1 MNVREGHLVV
11 RERVL
16 FFFMYNYENWLKK
29 IENDTFDICDRLKS
43 IDEGYFVVFNTK
55 RDRYEVH
62 NSFQRETFCFVV
74 PYKQLDSRTVD
85 FCLKTRRQNAMQFF
99 KEIDEHNQA
108 LEKLLLDEQE
118 QILTERK
125 ERFKKENKL

>member
-1 MNVREGHLVV
+1 MLSQTFGRKMNKH
-11 RERVL
+11 
-16 FFFMYNYENWLKK
+16 WLKK

-74 PYKQLDSRTVD
+74 PYKQLDSRTID
-85 FCLKTRRQNAMQFF
+85 FCLKTRRQNAAQIFE
-99 KEIDEHNQA
+99 EIDKHNQDM
-108 LEKLLLDEQE
+108 EKRLLDGQT
-118 QILTERK
+118 QVWKERK
-125 ERFKKENKL
+125 ERFEKENKL

>member
-1 MNVREGHLVV
+1 
-11 RERVL
+11 
-16 FFFMYNYENWLKK
+16 
-29 IENDTFDICDRLKS
+29 
-43 IDEGYFVVFNTK
+43 
-55 RDRYEVH
+55 
-62 NSFQRETFCFVV
+62 
-74 PYKQLDSRTVD
+74 
-85 FCLKTRRQNAMQFF
+85 MQIF